1 MLFPPI
7 CREAFGKRVKL
18 RDPFKGVPFYI
29 ARREKTLSHTVRG
42 GVALKNH
49 ENFFCQLKRNFVN
62 YLLSTPSGVKMY
74 MSFCNGAMPPPRA

>member
-1 MLFPPI
+1 MLPH
-7 CREAFGKRVKL
+7 A
-18 RDPFKGVPFYI
+18 
-29 ARREKTLSHTVRG
+29 VRG

-49 ENFFCQLKRNFVN
+49 ENFFCLLKRNFVN